1 MNNAPEPIKNLLAL
15 LYSNPKKVEHL
26 VESLTKQEQEKKS
39 KLVVVSESKN
49 ETVLN
54 LTL

>member
-1 MNNAPEPIKNLLAL
+1 MNNAPEPIKNLLTL

-39 KLVVVSESKN
+39 KVVVVSESKN

-54 LTL
+54 LSL